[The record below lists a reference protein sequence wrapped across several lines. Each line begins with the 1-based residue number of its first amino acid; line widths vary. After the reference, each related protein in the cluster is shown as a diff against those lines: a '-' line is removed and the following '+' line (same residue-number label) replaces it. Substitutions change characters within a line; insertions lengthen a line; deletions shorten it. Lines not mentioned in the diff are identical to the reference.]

1 MLYKLLFSKK
11 DFFLARIIF
20 VNVSVQIMRHIKRGR
35 GQRAVFRFSLEEFPY
50 SPVHTQWNTCRSLKT
65 TCRLTI
71 NKWNVIS
78 NSRYTKSSFWTET
91 MGHPE
96 DEDED
101 RNHFTKASIRKKTC
115 LKFVSDGIIGGLENA
130 FYK

>member
-1 MLYKLLFSKK
+1 
-11 DFFLARIIF
+11 
-20 VNVSVQIMRHIKRGR
+20 
-35 GQRAVFRFSLEEFPY
+35 
-50 SPVHTQWNTCRSLKT
+50 
-65 TCRLTI
+65 
-71 NKWNVIS
+71 
-78 NSRYTKSSFWTET
+78 